1 MATHPEYH
9 VGGAKTVAASE
20 TKSLWLLNPA
30 GDAVKLTEIGVSGDG
45 SAAVKGTKIEL
56 YRVTTLG
63 TPAGTSDTPRKVSLV
78 GDAAAAS
85 TTALINLTT
94 EPTAVELIGGPWFL
108 RSDGG
113 VLVIQY
119 PLGRE
124 PFAAPAG
131 ARIGLRYTTPT
142 GVTDQLGYYVKF
154 EE

>member
-1 MATHPEYH
+1 MAGNALYH

-20 TKSLWLLNPA
+20 TKSLWLLNPT
-30 GDAVKLTEIGVSGDG
+30 GDGIKLAEIGVSGDG
-45 SAAVKGTKIEL
+45 SAAVKGTKLEL

-63 TPAGTSDTPRKVSLV
+63 TPAGTSDTPRKQSAV
-78 GDAAAAS
+78 GDAGAAQ

-94 EPTAVELIGGPWFL
+94 EPTAVELIGGPWFI
-108 RSDGG
+108 RTDGG
-113 VLVIQY
+113 VLVIQW

-124 PFAAPAG
+124 PFGAPAG

-142 GVTDQLGYYVKF
+142 GVTDQLAHYVLF

>member
-20 TKSLWLLNPA
+20 TKSLWLINPV

-56 YRVTTLG
+56 YRTVTLG
-63 TPAGTSDTPRKVSLV
+63 SPAGTSDTPRKVSLV
-78 GDAAAAS
+78 GDAAAPSS
-85 TTALINLTT
+85 TCLINLSA
-94 EPTAVELIGGPWFL
+94 EPTSVELIGGPWFV
-108 RSDGG
+108 RTDGG
-113 VLVIQY
+113 LLVIQF

-131 ARIGLRYTTPT
+131 ARLGMRYTTPT
-142 GVTDQLGYYVKF
+142 GVTDQLAHYAKF